1 MKPFLG
7 DLRIG
12 GDGMKGLA
20 GCGGLSGGLQR
31 QDNQH
36 GFILTFVSAISSKTK
51 SKSLKAGHSVRHVVM
66 DAFWVHL
73 SPDMAI
79 WSDPSW
85 NDQSCCPAQGQRPP
99 HQPPSSHSCPF
110 PRPPSRP
117 PSCSKLK
124 WPLLLS
130 CSRSKVAWPPSWTQP
145 WPCWV
150 LNFLSQHVT
159 DLEHICAAG
168 LCY

>member
-79 WSDPSW
+79 
-85 NDQSCCPAQGQRPP
+85 
-99 HQPPSSHSCPF
+99 
-110 PRPPSRP
+110 
-117 PSCSKLK
+117 
-124 WPLLLS
+124 
-130 CSRSKVAWPPSWTQP
+130 
-145 WPCWV
+145 
-150 LNFLSQHVT
+150 
-159 DLEHICAAG
+159 
-168 LCY
+168 

>member
-51 SKSLKAGHSVRHVVM
+51 SKSLKAGHSVRHVVI

-85 NDQSCCPAQGQRPP
+85 NDQSCCPAQGQRLFDPFVHLLINLLVHTLVLFLAHRLVHPLVPSWNGHSCCPAQGQRLLDPP
-99 HQPPSSHSCPF
+99 HGPNLGP
-110 PRPPSRP
+110 
-117 PSCSKLK
+117 
-124 WPLLLS
+124 
-130 CSRSKVAWPPSWTQP
+130 
-145 WPCWV
+145 
-150 LNFLSQHVT
+150 
-159 DLEHICAAG
+159 AG
-168 LCY
+168 F